1 MTTVVKKFKK
11 KEDLNEILTR
21 IACLGHSAHIEVTTA
36 GHDHNHGGGHE
47 GHEGHDHGSAHD
59 HMMMMVVRIYIPKT
73 LSHFLALKSFCLFTV
88 SFRI

>member
-1 MTTVVKKFKK
+1 MKFKHVS
-11 KEDLNEILTR
+11 LT
-21 IACLGHSAHIEVTTA
+21 GHSAHIEVTTA

-73 LSHFLALKSFCLFTV
+73 LLHFLALKSLCLSTV
-88 SFRI
+88 PFRM